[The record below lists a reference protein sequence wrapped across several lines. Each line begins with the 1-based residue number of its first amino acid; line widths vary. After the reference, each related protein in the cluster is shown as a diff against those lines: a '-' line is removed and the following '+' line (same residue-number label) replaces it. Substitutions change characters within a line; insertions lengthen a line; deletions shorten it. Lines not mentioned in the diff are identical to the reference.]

1 MRSPFYFPF
10 LLPFIF
16 LVCLCLGA
24 DNVSPIEVVT
34 DQATRLELTKAVM
47 CERIEDYAPVNM
59 SVVFSVTVGK
69 ISCFTTFDSVAKE
82 MQIEHRWF
90 YKDRL
95 TTRKRLFLKPPRW
108 STYSSIQLRD
118 ADKGPW
124 RVEIADN
131 SNRLLGT
138 LRFSVTD

>member
-1 MRSPFYFPF
+1 MRPPFYFPF
-10 LLPFIF
+10 FLLFLF
-16 LVCLCLGA
+16 LVCFCLGA
-24 DNVSPIEVVT
+24 DNVSSVEAIT
-34 DQATRLELTKAVM
+34 DQAPRLELTKAVM

-59 SVVFSVTVGK
+59 SVVFSVTAGK
-69 ISCFTTFDSVAKE
+69 ISCFTTFDSVSEE

-90 YKDRL
+90 YKDKL
-95 TTRKRLFLKPPRW
+95 TTKKGLFLKPPRW